1 MTYWK
6 NRAIIKIRIAAQ
18 GGRKTMHTAYI
29 KECPGATRAVM
40 MIHGIC
46 STPRHFDWLID
57 LFDEGWSVY
66 NILLDGHGGSVQD
79 FSRTSMKKWKAQ
91 TCSMLEQLS
100 EKYESVLL
108 IGYSLGTLLQIHALP
123 AFPKVKGMLLLNT
136 PMCPAVSFRMVK
148 YSMTMLWGKVNENSC
163 HGYACSR
170 DVSIRLSKNP
180 FLYLGWLPRFAE
192 LLQLCAYGRKHG
204 GDIRVPCYA
213 YFGGRDELVSLRS
226 KKYLEENPN
235 VTVRIFDT
243 AGHFWF
249 SPEDKNTVRQDLKD
263 LLFRL

>member
-1 MTYWK
+1 
-6 NRAIIKIRIAAQ
+6 
-18 GGRKTMHTAYI
+18 MHKAYI
-29 KECPGATRAVM
+29 KERPGTAKAVL

-46 STPRHFDWLID
+46 STPRHFDWLVD
-57 LFDEGWSVY
+57 LFDESWSVY

-91 TCSMLEQLS
+91 TYRMLEQLS
-100 EKYESVLL
+100 GQYESVLL
-108 IGYSLGTLLQIHALP
+108 IGFSLGTLLQLHALP

-136 PMCPAVSFRMVK
+136 PMCPWVSGRMVK
-148 YSMTMLWGKVNENSC
+148 YSMTMLWGKVEEDDC
-163 HGYACSR
+163 HAYACSQ

-226 KKYLEENPN
+226 KKYLEDNPN
-235 VTVRIFDT
+235 VTVRVFDS

-249 SPEDKNTVRQDLKD
+249 SPEDQQTVRQDLQA
-263 LLFRL
+263 LLSRL